1 MSIERFEGTGR
12 MSRAVRHN
20 GVLYL
25 CGQTSREGGDV
36 QAQTRDVLAKI
47 EELLNKYGSDRNHLL
62 TATIYLK
69 DMGDFAAMNEVWD
82 AWVVDGNE
90 PTRAC
95 VKAELASPSIL
106 VEIVVSAAVK

>member
-47 EELLNKYGSDRNHLL
+47 EELLHKYGSDKNHLL